1 MDEVDAQGNPRK
13 AVYTA
18 QDLRGLPHLD
28 SLPGEAPY
36 LRGPYA
42 SMYTGKPWTLRQ
54 YAGFAG
60 AQASNA
66 FFRDLLAGGAQGL
79 SVAFDLPTH
88 RGYDSD
94 HPAAQADVGLAGVA
108 IDCVDD
114 MRRLF
119 DGIALDKVSVSMT
132 MNGAV
137 LPVLGCFILAARAQ
151 GLSPAQLSGTIQN
164 DILKEFQVRNTYI
177 YAPAPSM
184 RIATDVVEYV
194 ARHMP
199 RFNAMSI
206 SGYHF
211 QEAGADGTLEL
222 ALTLAN
228 AREYL
233 RAFVAR
239 GLDVDAFCRTLSFFF
254 GVGMDFYGEIAKLRA
269 ARVLWAEMVA
279 AHGAR
284 QARAMAMR
292 MHCQTSGWSL
302 AAQAPLNNIART
314 TVEAMAAVFGG
325 TQSLHTNAFDEALAL
340 PGDEAARIA
349 RDTQLILQ
357 QETGLRDVVDPWA
370 GSYMMES
377 LTADTCEAVRGIMRE
392 IDEEGGVLAALDSGW
407 LTRRIHI
414 MASRCQ
420 ARIDTGAR
428 PIVGVNLHKDPPGDA
443 RVAPGGTVRS
453 AGLRDGGGVPT
464 SGRAAGTRAIDAA
477 AVRAEQMARLA
488 SLRARRDQAAVART
502 LDNLERLARSGTGN
516 LLEAVMTALS
526 ADATVGECTAALER
540 VWPRYRP
547 RSDFVAGVYAAARGR
562 GSAEQDGA
570 EPGNAQQGGDGAYSG
585 VGFGDEDW
593 SRARQAVAR
602 LKAEGAAPSILLVKL
617 GQDGHDRG
625 IKAVAGALTD
635 AGFRVYMGGLF
646 ETPEG
651 AARLAR
657 PLGVAALGVSTL
669 AGAHRELLPRV
680 ATCLRDVGLDGLP
693 LLAGGVIPEADHTS
707 LRLAGVS
714 AIFGP
719 GTPMPEIAL
728 ALAALLSRHCH
739 PQI

>member
-1 MDEVDAQGNPRK
+1 MSHKRIARGIPRK
-13 AVYTA
+13 ALYTA
-18 QDLRGLPHLD
+18 QDLRGLPHLN
-28 SLPGEAPY
+28 SGPGEVPY

-42 SMYTGKPWTLRQ
+42 SMYTAKPWTLRQ

-60 AQASNA
+60 AKASNA
-66 FFRDLLAGGAQGL
+66 FFRSLLAGGAQGL

-94 HPAAQADVGLAGVA
+94 HPAALADVGLTGVA

-114 MRRLF
+114 MQRLF

-132 MNGAV
+132 MSGAV
-137 LPVLGCFILAARAQ
+137 LPVLGCFILAGRAQ
-151 GLSPAQLSGTIQN
+151 GLQPEKLSGTIQN

-177 YAPAPSM
+177 HAPAPSL
-184 RIATDVVEYV
+184 RIAADVVDYV

-199 RFNAMSI
+199 RFNSMSI

-211 QEAGADGTLEL
+211 QEAGADGVLEL
-222 ALTLAN
+222 AMTLAN

-269 ARVLWAEMVA
+269 ARVLWSDMVA
-279 AHGAR
+279 AHGGR
-284 QARAMAMR
+284 QARSMAMR

-302 AAQAPLNNIART
+302 AAQAPLNNITRT

-340 PGDEAARIA
+340 PSDDAARIA

-370 GSYMMES
+370 GSYVMES
-377 LTADTCEAVRGIMRE
+377 LTADMCKAVRDVMRE

-414 MASRCQ
+414 LASRCQ
-420 ARIDTGAR
+420 AEIDTGAR
-428 PIVGVNLHKDPPGDA
+428 PVVGMNVHAAPQPGPRGDTRELEPP
-443 RVAPGGTVRS
+443 S
-453 AGLRDGGGVPT
+453 AYPD
-464 SGRAAGTRAIDAA
+464 SACASAGTRAIDGA
-477 AVRAEQMARLA
+477 AVRAEQLARLA
-488 SLRARRDQAAVART
+488 SLRARRDGAAVVRA
-502 LDNLERLARSGTGN
+502 LDELENQARSGSGN
-516 LLEAVMTALS
+516 LLVAVMAALS
-526 ADATVGECTAALER
+526 ADASVGECTAALER
-540 VWPRYRP
+540 VWPRYQP
-547 RSDFVAGVYAAARGR
+547 RSDFVSGVYGAARDGDAADA
-562 GSAEQDGA
+562 GSGIQSD
-570 EPGNAQQGGDGAYSG
+570 
-585 VGFGDEDW
+585 DEAW
-593 SRARQAVAR
+593 ARARHAVAR
-602 LKAEGAAPSILLVKL
+602 LARDGRPPSILLVKL

-625 IKAVAGALTD
+625 IKAVAGALAD
-635 AGFRVYMGGLF
+635 AGFRVHMGALF

-651 AARLAR
+651 VVQLAR
-657 PLGVAALGVSTL
+657 DLAVDALGVSTL
-669 AGAHRELLPRV
+669 AGAHRALLPRV
-680 ATCLRDVGLDGLP
+680 AKCLRDAGLGRLP
-693 LLAGGVIPEADHTS
+693 LLAGGVIPEADQPA

-719 GTPMPEIAL
+719 GATMPDISL
-728 ALAALLSRHCH
+728 ALANLLANADVAGGQREYA
-739 PQI
+739 